1 MSGDF
6 WLGLAVLPALAVA
19 VVGVLAARN
28 FVRYRIRRLKGF
40 NPHRSIPLAARL
52 AVARRAF
59 VWSTPHVAI
68 ALVLGTDYTDHQRAE
83 AVLLD
88 EFVPLKDG
96 ELR

>member
-6 WLGLAVLPALAVA
+6 WLGLAVLPALA
-19 VVGVLAARN
+19 LALTGALALRN
-28 FVRYRIRRLKGF
+28 FVRYRIRRLGGF

-59 VWSTPHVAI
+59 VWSTPSVAI
-68 ALVLGTDYTDHQRAE
+68 ALVFGSNYADHQRAE

-88 EFVPLKDG
+88 EFLPLKDG
-96 ELR
+96 DER